1 MQSPSKARKNSK
13 MVVTVSNPADY
24 KAMLCQK
31 YNAMFEDRTAG
42 LDRLEYVM
50 AVLGPETKSILL
62 RHEACYVL
70 GQMKDKRA
78 VPLLTKVLNDDNE
91 HEITRHEA
99 AEALGA
105 IGDDNAMMCLCQYTS
120 SESVPLKE
128 TCELGVDRLQNAQVE
143 SGDFN
148 TIDPVAMEKGSVQ
161 ASESDIESLLE
172 KLLNPETSLT
182 DKYKCLFSLR
192 TITDAEH
199 KPSIKAIVALG
210 RALRDENTS
219 ALLRHEIGFVIGQLA
234 FGVCASLIPTCI
246 ESLQQSVCD
255 SSEHCMV
262 RHEAAIALGSIAG
275 RNESI
280 EEFLTKYAQL
290 PIDEAN
296 QDEAIVIESCV
307 VATESLRYWRN
318 HSC

>member
-1 MQSPSKARKNSK
+1 
-13 MVVTVSNPADY
+13 MVVVVSNQVDY

-42 LDRLEYVM
+42 LDRLDYVM

-78 VPLLTKVLNDDNE
+78 VPLLTKILNDENE

-105 IGDDNAMMCLCQYTS
+105 IGDDGAMMCLCQYTS

-128 TCELGVDRLQNAQVE
+128 TCELGVDRLQNTQVD

-148 TIDPVAMEKGSVQ
+148 TIDPVALEKGSVQ
-161 ASESDIESLLE
+161 ATECDIDTLLE
-172 KLLNPETSLT
+172 KLLDPATPLT
-182 DKYKCLFSLR
+182 EKYKCLFGLR
-192 TITDAEH
+192 TITDSDH
-199 KPSIKAIVALG
+199 KPSIKAIIALG

-219 ALLRHEIGFVIGQLA
+219 ALLRHEVGFVIGQLA

-246 ESLQQSVCD
+246 ESLKQSVCD

-275 RNESI
+275 KNETI
-280 EEFLTKYAQL
+280 EEFLIKYAQL

-296 QDEAIVIESCV
+296 QDEAIVIESCL
-307 VATESLRYWRN
+307 VASESLRYWRN
-318 HSC
+318 NSC